1 MKRPAIRILLAVTA
15 IAAAAASPAAE
26 PLDGFDAAWHRATS
40 HDTRVSGLVFRHSIE
55 PRWIDDGAV
64 LVYRVRTGAY
74 AHEVVRVDCR
84 SGERRILTPDDPL
97 AVELRSAGA
106 RRVRLDRPWRSGNG
120 PETSIRL
127 ENATSEAL
135 KIVWIDGGGERR
147 SYGSLAPGGSRD
159 QHTFAGHLWGFER
172 GDGTLLAA
180 AAAEQGG
187 STFRIDSLE
196 PDVVPGGSRGS
207 GERRRPRAPEPA
219 AGTPRAEVI
228 LRDGDLV
235 AKRADGTEKPL
246 TTGATKGFH
255 FSDDRFVSPDGR
267 WMIAIKL
274 REGEHRSVTI
284 VESTPKDQPQPRV
297 IEFRYDKPGDRID
310 ERFPHLF
317 DLDALTEVPLDE
329 SLFATPWEISDFLW
343 LPDSSS
349 FLFRYNQRGHQS
361 MRILKIDVPTGRVSA
376 VIDEQSNTFI
386 DWVNRAWLHSLP
398 AEGKLLWSSERSGWH
413 HLYSV
418 DIATG
423 ATTPI
428 TAGEWVVRSVAEV
441 DEESRSLVLRLSGRD
456 PAQSPYHVHYARVN
470 FDGSGFTMLTEGDG
484 THELT
489 WAPDGQTY
497 IDRWSRVDLPPR
509 HELRRA
515 TDGAKLCDLEVA
527 DDSGLVATGWPQPE
541 RFVAKGRDGVTD
553 IHGIILRPSHFD
565 PARRYPVI
573 ENVYAGPQDNHV
585 PVAWRPFFGSMSQLA
600 ELGFVVVQADGMGT
614 ANRSKAFHDV
624 CHKNLGDAGFPDRI
638 AWIRAAAATRPW
650 MDLSRV
656 GIYGGSAGGQNALR
670 ALIAHHDFYS
680 AAVADCGCHDNRMDK
695 IWWNEQWM
703 GWPLDASWDEASNS
717 VQAHRMKGKLLLV
730 VGELDQ
736 NVDPASTM
744 QVAAALVKAGKDF
757 ELLVMPA
764 TGHGAAETPYAS
776 RRRAEFLFRQLG
788 SPTAP

>member
-1 MKRPAIRILLAVTA
+1 MKHPVMQVFLA
-15 IAAAAASPAAE
+15 IAAAAATATRLAAE
-26 PLDGFDAAWHRATS
+26 PPDGFDAAWHRATM
-40 HDTRVSGLVFRHSIE
+40 HDTAVEGRVFRQRIE

-84 SGERRILTPDDPL
+84 SGEKRVLAPDDPV
-97 AVELRSAGA
+97 AVELRSAKA
-106 RRVRLDRPWRSGNG
+106 RRLRLDRPLRGGNG

-127 ENATSEAL
+127 ENATSEVL
-135 KIVWIDGGGERR
+135 KTVWVEGGGERR
-147 SYGSLAPGGSRD
+147 SYGELAPGASRD
-159 QHTFAGHLWGFER
+159 QHTFAGHVWGFER
-172 GDGTLLAA
+172 ADGTLLAA
-180 AAAEQGG
+180 AVAEPGG

-196 PDVVPGGSRGS
+196 PDVVPSGSR
-207 GERRRPRAPEPA
+207 ERRRPRAAQPT

-246 TTGATKGFH
+246 TSGATKDFH
-255 FSDDRFVSPDGR
+255 FTPDRFVSPDGR
-267 WMIAIKL
+267 WMIALKQ
-274 REGEHRSVTI
+274 REGEHRRVTI

-317 DLDALTEVPLDE
+317 DLDTLAEVPLDE
-329 SLFATPWEISDFLW
+329 TLFSTPWEISDFLW
-343 LPDSSS
+343 LPDSSA
-349 FLFRYNQRGHQS
+349 FLFRYNERGHQT
-361 MRILKIDVPTGRVSA
+361 MRIVKIDVATGGVSA
-376 VIDEQSNTFI
+376 VIDERSKTFI
-386 DWVNRAWLHSLP
+386 DWNNRSWLRALP

-418 DIATG
+418 DIASG

-428 TAGEWVVRSVAEV
+428 TTGEWVVRGVEEV
-441 DEESRSLVLRLSGRD
+441 DEERRSLVIRLSGQD
-456 PAQSPYHVHYARVN
+456 PNRSPYHVHVARVN

-497 IDRWSRVDLPPR
+497 VDRWSRVDLPPR
-509 HELRRA
+509 HELRRSA
-515 TDGAKLCDLEVA
+515 DGVKLCDLETA
-527 DDSGLVATGWPQPE
+527 DDSALVAAGWPQPE
-541 RFVAKGRDGVTD
+541 RFVAKGRDGITD
-553 IHGIILRPSHFD
+553 IHGIILRPSDFD
-565 PARRYPVI
+565 PSRRYPVI
-573 ENVYAGPQDNHV
+573 ENVYAGPQDSHT
-585 PVAWRPFFGSMSQLA
+585 PVAWRTSFGSMSQLA

-656 GIYGGSAGGQNALR
+656 GIYGGSAGGQNAMR
-670 ALIAHHDFYS
+670 ALIAHSDFYS
-680 AAVADCGCHDNRMDK
+680 VAVADCGCHDNRMDK

-703 GWPLDASWDEASNS
+703 GWPLDASWDESSNS
-717 VQAHRMKGKLLLV
+717 VQAHRLSGKLLLV
-730 VGELDQ
+730 VGEIDQ

-757 ELLVMPA
+757 ELLVMPG

-776 RRRAEFLFRQLG
+776 RRRAEFLFRHLRADRP
-788 SPTAP
+788 SPR

>member
-1 MKRPAIRILLAVTA
+1 MKRPAMRFFLAV
-15 IAAAAASPAAE
+15 AALIGAAPSLAAE
-26 PLDGFDAAWHRATS
+26 PPDGFDAAWHRATS
-40 HDTRVSGLVFRHSIE
+40 REAPTGGLVFRQRIE
-55 PRWIDDGAV
+55 PRWLDDGAV

-84 SGERRILTPDDPL
+84 SGERRVLAADDPL

-106 RRVRLDRPWRSGNG
+106 RRLRLDRPLRGGNG

-127 ENATSEAL
+127 ENATAEIL
-135 KIVWIDGGGERR
+135 KTVWIDGGGERR
-147 SYGSLAPGGSRD
+147 SYGELPPGASRD
-159 QHTFAGHLWGFER
+159 QHTFAGHVWAFER

-180 AAAEQGG
+180 AAAEPGG

-196 PDVVPGGSRGS
+196 PEVVPAGA
-207 GERRRPRAPEPA
+207 GERPRARKLAVPPA
-219 AGTPRAEVI
+219 PARAEVR

-235 AKRADGTEKPL
+235 ATRADGAEQPL
-246 TTGATKGFH
+246 TSGATKDFH
-255 FSDDRFVSPDGR
+255 FTDERFVSPDGR
-267 WMIAIKL
+267 WMIALKV
-274 REGEHRSVTI
+274 REGEHRMVTI
-284 VESTPKDQPQPRV
+284 VESTPKDRQQPRV
-297 IEFRYDKPGDRID
+297 IELRYDKPGDRID

-317 DLDALTEVPLDE
+317 DLDSLTEVPLDE
-329 SLFATPWEISDFLW
+329 TLFATPWEISDFLW
-343 LPDSSS
+343 LPDSSA
-349 FLFRYNQRGHQS
+349 FLFRYNERGHRS
-361 MRILKIDVPTGRVSA
+361 MRILKIDAATGRVSA
-376 VIDEQSNTFI
+376 VVEERSKTFI
-386 DWVNRAWLHSLP
+386 DWINRAWLHHLP
-398 AEGKLLWSSERSGWH
+398 AEGKLLWSSERTGWH
-413 HLYSV
+413 HLYAV
-418 DIATG
+418 DLADG

-428 TAGEWVVRSVAEV
+428 TSGEWVVRGVAEV
-441 DEESRSLVLRLSGRD
+441 DEENRSLVIRLSGRD
-456 PAQSPYHVHYARVN
+456 PNQSPYHVHVARVN
-470 FDGSGFTMLTEGDG
+470 FDGSGFTMLTDGDG

-515 TDGAKLCDLEVA
+515 ADGAKLCDLEVA
-527 DDSGLVATGWPQPE
+527 DDAALLAAGWPQPE

-553 IHGIILRPSHFD
+553 IHGIILRPSDFD

-573 ENVYAGPQDNHV
+573 ENVYAGPQDSHV
-585 PVAWRPFFGSMSQLA
+585 PVAWRASYGSMSQLA
-600 ELGFVVVQADGMGT
+600 ELGFVVIQADGMGT

-650 MDLSRV
+650 IDLSRV
-656 GIYGGSAGGQNALR
+656 GIYGGSAGGQNAMR

-680 AAVADCGCHDNRMDK
+680 VAVADCGCHDNRMDK

-703 GWPLDASWDEASNS
+703 GWPLDASWDESSNS
-717 VQAHRMKGKLLLV
+717 VQAHRLEGKLLLV
-730 VGELDQ
+730 VGELDR

-757 ELLVMPA
+757 ELLVMPG

-776 RRRAEFLFRQLG
+776 RRRAEFLFRHLG
-788 SPTAP
+788 GPAIP

>member
-1 MKRPAIRILLAVTA
+1 MKPPPIPLLLAITA
-15 IAAAAASPAAE
+15 LVAAAACPAAE
-26 PLDGFDAAWHRATS
+26 PLDGFDAAWHRATT

-55 PRWIDDGAV
+55 PRWVDDGAA
-64 LVYRVRTGAY
+64 LVYRVRSGAY
-74 AHEVVRVDCR
+74 AHEVVWVDCR
-84 SGERRILTPDDPL
+84 SGERRVLAPDDPR
-97 AVELRSAGA
+97 AAELRSAGA
-106 RRVRLDRPWRSGNG
+106 RRVRLDRPLRSGNG

-127 ENATSEAL
+127 ENATSEEL
-135 KIVWIDGGGERR
+135 RIVWIDGGGERHA
-147 SYGSLAPGGSRD
+147 YGTLSPGASRD
-159 QHTFAGHLWGFER
+159 QHTFASHLWGFER

-180 AAAEQGG
+180 AAADSGG

-196 PDVVPGGSRGS
+196 PDVVPRGSRGS
-207 GERRRPRAPEPA
+207 GERRRPRQAPPA
-219 AGTPRAEVI
+219 SGTPHAEVI

-235 AKRADGTEKPL
+235 AKRADGTEQPL

-255 FSDDRFVSPDGR
+255 FTDERFVSPDGR
-267 WMIAIKL
+267 WMIAIKQ
-274 REGEHRSVTI
+274 REGEHRTVTI
-284 VESTPKDQPQPRV
+284 VESTPKDQPQPRT

-317 DLDALTEVPLDE
+317 DLDALAEVPLDQ

-343 LPDSSS
+343 LPDGSS
-349 FLFRYNQRGHQS
+349 FLFRYNERGHRV

-376 VIDEQSNTFI
+376 VIDEQSDTFI
-386 DWVNRAWLHSLP
+386 DWVNRAWLHALP

-413 HLYSV
+413 HLSSV

-423 ATTPI
+423 ATTLI
-428 TAGEWVVRSVAEV
+428 TAGEWPVRSVVEV

-456 PAQSPYHVHYARVN
+456 PAQSPYHVHFARVN

-489 WAPDGQTY
+489 WAPDGKTY

-515 TDGAKLCDLEVA
+515 SDGAKLCDLEVA
-527 DDSGLVATGWPQPE
+527 DDSGLVATGWPQAE

-573 ENVYAGPQDNHV
+573 ENVYAGPQDSHT
-585 PVAWRPFFGSMSQLA
+585 PVAWRPSFGSMSQLA

-670 ALIAHHDFYS
+670 ALIAHHDFY
-680 AAVADCGCHDNRMDK
+680 AVAVADCGCHDNRMDK

-717 VQAHRMKGKLLLV
+717 VHAHRMKGKLLLV

-757 ELLVMPA
+757 ELLVMPG

-776 RRRAEFLFRQLG
+776 RRRAEFLFRHLHN
-788 SPTAP
+788 TIRR